1 MTITINGSG
10 TVTGIIAGGL
20 PDAIITQPELA
31 TGVAG
36 TGPILITGSSTAVS
50 VPSSTSTVFTSYNAS
65 VVDTASAFSTTTG
78 RFTPQVAG
86 YYLVNAWTGWDSNG
100 INAVVISTTILKN
113 NSSYAYSGIGSGSV
127 IYPKIEASSIVQMNG
142 TTDYITVAAFQIG
155 GGTASSIYALLQ
167 AVLIRVA

>member
-1 MTITINGSG
+1 MPISTIG
-10 TVTGIIAGGL
+10 TAGLEAAGVSQ
-20 PDAIITQPELA
+20 TKLA

-36 TGPILITGSSTAVS
+36 TGPLLITGSSTAVS
-50 VPSSTSTVFTSYNAS
+50 VPTATSTVFTSYSAS

-86 YYLVNAWTGWDSNG
+86 YYLVNAWTGWDVNG

-113 NSSYAYSGIGSGSV
+113 NSSYAYSGIGSGSA
-127 IYPKIEASSIVQMNG
+127 IYPKVEASSIVQMNG
-142 TTDYITVAAFQIG
+142 TTDYITVAAFQIA
-155 GGTASSIYALLQ
+155 GGTASGIYALLQ